1 MRHIL
6 SPVLALAAYL
16 YKLLQDDDLYMEYF
30 QWRKYFN
37 VFRYAIC
44 IECDGYKNKYCSVSV
59 SQVYQIL
66 VPSVK
71 KSNRKI
77 GRLPRLIE

>member
-37 VFRYAIC
+37 VFRYAI
-44 IECDGYKNKYCSVSV
+44 YTKSVMD
-59 SQVYQIL
+59 
-66 VPSVK
+66 K
-71 KSNRKI
+71 
-77 GRLPRLIE
+77 E